1 MSDKTFPK
9 FTLPS
14 LTLPGLTMPAFQA
27 SAKSA
32 ADDFPESVMEQI
44 QESAHRRA
52 NPVIDVCEALKSYI
66 EAFESSLADDEEVAV
81 RLVSFGGAVTFHAEQ
96 IGFSKPNV
104 ITFYG
109 VTPQGERV
117 QLIQH
122 VSQLSFLLQ
131 AAKKLGESPRRIGF
145 IQ

>member
-1 MSDKTFPK
+1 MADEAFPGFK
-9 FTLPS
+9 
-14 LTLPGLTMPAFQA
+14 MPAFTLA
-27 SAKSA
+27 SPSLS
-32 ADDFPESVMEQI
+32 DRLDSVMPQI
-44 QESAHRRA
+44 EEAMHRKN
-52 NPVIDVCEALKSYI
+52 NPVIDVCEALKSYV
-66 EAFESSLADDEEVAV
+66 EAFEAQLDQDHEVAV
-81 RLVSFGGAVTFHAEQ
+81 RLVSFGGAVQFHAEQ

-109 VTPQGERV
+109 VTAEGERV

-131 AAKKLGESPRRIGF
+131 AAKKLGETPRRIGF

>member
-1 MSDKTFPK
+1 MSDPTIPR
-9 FTLPS
+9 FTIPS
-14 LTLPGLTMPAFQA
+14 MNNSSRF
-27 SAKSA
+27 
-32 ADDFPESVMEQI
+32 DSVIDQI
-44 QESAHRRA
+44 QDAAYRQK
-52 NPVIDVCEALKSYI
+52 NPVLDVCEALKSYI
-66 EAFESSLADDEEVAV
+66 EAFEASLAEDEEVAV
-81 RLVSFGGAVTFHAEQ
+81 RLVTFGGALTFHAEQ

-109 VTPQGERV
+109 VTPDGERV

-131 AAKKLGESPRRIGF
+131 VAKKLGESPRRIGF